1 MRAHRTRTTVLAAT
15 TSAALAVALAAFGGP
30 ASAAQ
35 DGDSAGTRA
44 CNGDEMSYSVL
55 HRFPQQQGEH
65 LLITATN
72 VDAQP
77 CWLTSYPS
85 VILGDTSNVLPHSAG
100 DAPGG
105 TARITV
111 RPGARVY
118 SAVSLFTDGA
128 GARTAES
135 FSIAMRDETGDT
147 GPASELTSFDDKD
160 LPSKFTWTDAE
171 VTNWNTAKPYD
182 F

>member
-1 MRAHRTRTTVLAAT
+1 MHTSRTHTTALTAT
-15 TSAALAVALAAFGGP
+15 ATAALAMALAAFGGP

-35 DGDSAGTRA
+35 DGGSAGTRA

-65 LLITATN
+65 LLIAATN
-72 VDAQP
+72 TDPQP

-85 VILGDTSNVLPHSAG
+85 VILGDTSNVLPHSAK

-105 TARITV
+105 ATRITV
-111 RPGARVY
+111 RPGGKVY

-128 GARTAES
+128 GAHTSQS